1 MLDFIHKDPEFK
13 ELISIVSNQKGI
25 DITLVE
31 KDYWIMHALYSLQKQ
46 GIEFELKGGTSLSKG
61 YGLIHRFSEDID
73 IHIRT
78 NFGLSIEGKED
89 KSQVKAAR
97 KEFYDV
103 FANSLSING
112 IIEIVRDHEF
122 DDKEKFRSGGIRL
135 YYESH
140 TPTLEGLKDGILLEA
155 GFDTVTPNSPIDI
168 SSWIW
173 EHLISIGVQL
183 NYINNTATG
192 VQCYHPGYTLVEKLQ
207 TIVRKYR
214 NRDTPGASDDKNF
227 MRQYYDVYCLLGNP
241 DIQAFI
247 GTPEY
252 LAHKAARIK
261 GADNQIPLKDHPAL
275 LLSDLEIRESF
286 QKRYQSTSKLYYNGQ
301 PEFEEILARIQLYL
315 NRL

>member
-1 MLDFIHKDPEFK
+1 M
-13 ELISIVSNQKGI
+13 
-25 DITLVE
+25 
-31 KDYWIMHALYSLQKQ
+31 
-46 GIEFELKGGTSLSKG
+46 
-61 YGLIHRFSEDID
+61 
-73 IHIRT
+73 
-78 NFGLSIEGKED
+78 
-89 KSQVKAAR
+89 KAAR

-173 EHLISIGVQL
+173 EHLISIGAHI

-192 VQCYHPGYTLVEKLQ
+192 VQCYHPGYTLVEKIQ

-214 NRDTPGASDDKNF
+214 NRDNPGASDDKNF
-227 MRQYYDVYCLLGNP
+227 MRQYYDAYCLLGNSE
-241 DIQAFI
+241 IQTFI
-247 GTPEY
+247 GTHEY

-261 GADNQIPLKDHPAL
+261 GADNQIPLREHPAL
-275 LLSDLEIRESF
+275 LLSDSEIRESF
-286 QKRYQSTSKLYYNGQ
+286 QNRYLSTSKLYYNGQ
-301 PEFEEILARIQLYL
+301 PEFEHVLARIAVYL
-315 NRL
+315 PRL

>member
-1 MLDFIHKDPEFK
+1 MLDFIHNDPEFK

-31 KDYWIMHALYSLQKQ
+31 KDYWITHTLYSLQQQ

-103 FANSLSING
+103 FAKSLSING

-122 DDKEKFRSGGIRL
+122 DDKDKFRSGGIRL

-275 LLSDLEIRESF
+275 ILSDSEISESF
-286 QKRYQSTSKLYYNGQ
+286 KKRYQSTSKLYYNGQ
-301 PEFEEILARIQLYL
+301 PEFEQLLARIAVHLP
-315 NRL
+315 RL

>member
-1 MLDFIHKDPEFK
+1 MLDFIHNDPEFK
-13 ELISIVSNQKGI
+13 ELLSIVSSKKGI

-31 KDYWIMHALYSLQKQ
+31 KDYWIMHALYSLQQQ

-78 NFGLSIEGKED
+78 NFGLHIKGKED
-89 KSQVKAAR
+89 KPQVKVAR

-103 FANSLSING
+103 LANSLSING
-112 IIEIVRDHEF
+112 IIEIVRDHDF
-122 DDKEKFRSGGIRL
+122 DDVVKYRSGGIRL
-135 YYESH
+135 YYESY
-140 TPTLEGLKDGILLEA
+140 TPTLDGLKDGILLEA
-155 GFDTVTPNSPIDI
+155 GFDTVTPNTPIEI

-173 EHLISIGVQL
+173 KHLVSINSSG
-183 NYINNTATG
+183 NYINNTAIG

-214 NRDTPGASDDKNF
+214 NKDNPRALDDKNF
-227 MRQYYDVYCLLGNP
+227 MRQYYDVYCLLGNS

-247 GTPEY
+247 GTPDY

-261 GADNQIPLKDHPAL
+261 GADNLISLNEHPAL
-275 LLSDLEIRESF
+275 LLNDNNIRESF
-286 QKRYQSTSKLYYNGQ
+286 KNRYLTTSKLYYNGQ
-301 PEFEEILARIQLYL
+301 PKFEEVITRIHSHLHHL
-315 NRL
+315 

>member
-1 MLDFIHKDPEFK
+1 MLDFIHNDPEFK

-31 KDYWIMHALYSLQKQ
+31 KDYWIMHALYSLQQQ

-78 NFGLSIEGKED
+78 NFGLYIEGKED

-275 LLSDLEIRESF
+275 ILSDSEIRESF

-301 PEFEEILARIQLYL
+301 PEFEQLLARIAVHLP
-315 NRL
+315 RL

>member
-1 MLDFIHKDPEFK
+1 MLDFIHNDPEFK
-13 ELISIVSNQKGI
+13 ELLSIVSSKKGI

-31 KDYWIMHALYSLQKQ
+31 KDYWIMHALYSLQQQ

-78 NFGLSIEGKED
+78 NFGLPIEGKED
-89 KSQVKAAR
+89 KSQVKTAR

-103 FANSLSING
+103 FAKSLSING
-112 IIEIVRDHEF
+112 INEIVRDHEF

-135 YYESH
+135 YYESY

-173 EHLISIGVQL
+173 EHLISIEAHI

-214 NRDTPGASDDKNF
+214 NRNNPGASDDKNF
-227 MRQYYDVYCLLGNP
+227 MRQYYDVYCLLGNS
-241 DIQAFI
+241 DIKAFI

-261 GADNQIPLKDHPAL
+261 GADNLIPLREHPAL
-275 LLSDLEIRESF
+275 LLSDSEIRESF
-286 QKRYQSTSKLYYNGQ
+286 QNRYESTSKLYYNGQ
-301 PEFEEILARIQLYL
+301 PDFKDILARIQLHL

>member
-1 MLDFIHKDPEFK
+1 MLDFIHNYPEFK
-13 ELISIVSNQKGI
+13 ELLSIVTTKKGI

-31 KDYWIMHALYSLQKQ
+31 KDYWIMHALYSLQQQ

-78 NFGLSIEGKED
+78 NFGLPIEGKED
-89 KSQVKAAR
+89 KSQVKTAR

-103 FANSLSING
+103 FAKSLSING
-112 IIEIVRDHEF
+112 INEIVRDHEF

-135 YYESH
+135 YYESY

-173 EHLISIGVQL
+173 EQLISIGAHI
-183 NYINNTATG
+183 NYINNKATG

-214 NRDTPGASDDKNF
+214 NRDNPGASDDKNF
-227 MRQYYDVYCLLGNP
+227 MRQYYDVYCLLGNS
-241 DIQAFI
+241 DIMAFI

-261 GADNQIPLKDHPAL
+261 GADNLIPLREHPAL
-275 LLSDLEIRESF
+275 LLSDSEIKESF
-286 QKRYQSTSKLYYNGQ
+286 QNRYESTSKLYYNGQ
-301 PEFEEILARIQLYL
+301 PEFKDILARIQMHL